1 MADKISASSPDI
13 VFLAGEYAF
22 CWGAKSIALPVD
34 FDDSRNRVALVNS
47 VGNPKLV
54 IYQEEKIASLE
65 PSGRPIGDASL
76 RPYVDSC
83 KAVLA
88 TVGRN
93 FSDLTSATSITVF
106 PATSDYP
113 SSRHQT
119 ALAVS
124 SALFAF
130 FGYKPTAAELLKCA
144 CAAGIEQGEFSE
156 PLIRSALLGKP
167 SLVKKEFL
175 LDGSVGLKCDWLSFS
190 LPKGTSLLY
199 SSPERSAAAS
209 YDASLAGIAK
219 FFKATTSSGRVKQP
233 IDMTRAER
241 DKIISNFDG
250 ITDKMLREMSGGNSA
265 MRLGSLLD
273 LANELLIACGA
284 GQGFPQES
292 TKAAKDAGALG
303 AKPSGYWGGV
313 IALCKDSETK
323 EVAQALALCGG
334 NVHLAMQSGVP
345 ASVDD

>member
-22 CWGAKSIALPVD
+22 GWGAKAIALPVE
-34 FDDSRNRVALVNS
+34 FDGSRNRVSLVNS

-54 IYQEEKIASLE
+54 IYQEDKIASLE
-65 PSGRPIGDASL
+65 PSGRSIGDAAL

-83 KAVLA
+83 KVVLSI
-88 TVGRN
+88 VGRN

-106 PATSDYP
+106 PAAADYP
-113 SSRHQT
+113 PSRHQT

-124 SALFAF
+124 YSLFAF
-130 FGYKPTAAELLKCA
+130 FGYKPTATELLKCTS
-144 CAAGIEQGEFSE
+144 AAGFEQGEFSE
-156 PLIRSALLGKP
+156 PTVRSALLGKP

-175 LDGSVGLKCDWLSFS
+175 LDGNVGMRCDWLSFS
-190 LPKGTSLLY
+190 IPKGTSLLY
-199 SSPERSAAAS
+199 SSPQKSAAAS
-209 YDASLAGIAK
+209 FEPVSNGIAK
-219 FFKATTSSGRVKQP
+219 FFHATTGSGRIKQP
-233 IDMTRAER
+233 GDMTRPER

-273 LANELLIACGA
+273 LANELLSACGA

-292 TKAAKDAGALG
+292 AKAAKDAGALG

-323 EVAQALALCGG
+323 EVAQALASCGG
-334 NVHLAMQSGVP
+334 SVHLAAQSEQPAGV
-345 ASVDD
+345 DE